1 MSLGTAF
8 HPRTFGLN
16 EKHAW
21 EDWSGYFAASTY
33 TDYHD
38 IEYNAIREAVAA
50 IDVSP
55 LFKYVVSGPD
65 AVRLIDRIITR
76 DATKLQ
82 VNQVYYTPWCEER
95 GKVVDDG
102 TITRLDE
109 TTYRWTAAEPNLRWF
124 EMNAEGLDARVEDV
138 TEELA
143 ALALQGPRSRDLLEG
158 ITGENWTDVKY
169 YRRRPTAVRGFPLD
183 VTRTGYTGDL
193 GYELWVAPERA
204 VDLWDVLF
212 EVGAAHGIRPVG
224 TRGMDVARV
233 EAGLILIDVDY
244 VGVRKAISAEQEYS
258 PFELGLGR
266 LVNLKAESAD
276 YVGKRA
282 LAAEDAGGGPSRR
295 LVGLEYSWAG
305 IERAHAAHGLPA
317 TLLPEVSAEPVPLYG
332 DRRRVGKVT
341 SSTWSPLLKRMIAL
355 ASVGK
360 EHADPGTVLET
371 EWTVEGYRHRIRARV
386 VPLPFLDLPRK
397 RA

>member
-1 MSLGTAF
+1 VSVGTAF
-8 HPRTFGLN
+8 HPRAFGMN

-33 TDYHD
+33 ADYHD
-38 IEYNAIREAVAA
+38 IEYNAIRQAVAA

-55 LFKYVVSGPD
+55 LFKYIVSGPD
-65 AVRLIDRIITR
+65 AVGLIDRVITR

-82 VNQVYYTPWCEER
+82 VDQVYYTPWCEER
-95 GKVVDDG
+95 GRVVDDG

-109 TTYRWTAAEPNLRWF
+109 DSYRWTAAEPNLRWI
-124 EMNAEGLDARVEDV
+124 EMNAQGLDVRVEDV

-143 ALALQGPRSRDLLEG
+143 ALALQGPRSRAVLEKV
-158 ITGENWTDVKY
+158 TGEDWSGVRY
-169 YRRRPTAVRGFPLD
+169 YRRRATAIGSFDVD

-193 GYELWVAPERA
+193 GYELWVSVDRA
-204 VDLWDVLF
+204 VDMWDALF
-212 EVGAAHGIRPVG
+212 EAGQEFGIRPVG
-224 TRGMDVARV
+224 TRAMDVARV

-244 VGVRKAISAEQEYS
+244 VGVRKAISGEQEYS
-258 PFELGLGR
+258 PFEIGLGR
-266 LVNLKAESAD
+266 LVNLKPGSAD

-282 LAAEDAGGGPSRR
+282 LAAEEAGGGPPRR

-305 IERAHAAHGLPA
+305 IERAYEAHGLPA
-317 TLLPEVSAEPVPLYG
+317 TLLPEVSAEPVPLYRG
-332 DRRRVGKVT
+332 RRRVGKVT
-341 SSTWSPLLKRMIAL
+341 SATWSPTLKRLIAL
-355 ASVGK
+355 ASVS
-360 EHADPGTVLET
+360 EDQAEPGTILET
-371 EWTVEGYRHRIRARV
+371 ELTVEGYRHRIRTRV